1 MEQENNYKRYRVTY
15 TYLNCY
21 GNKIT
26 TGVYVSGE
34 DELKRTLERLA
45 EPERSVV
52 NYIVTEV
59 DG

>member
-1 MEQENNYKRYRVTY
+1 MDNVLTKYRVTY

-26 TGVYVSGE
+26 TGVYVNGE
-34 DELKRTLERLA
+34 SELKKTLERLA
-45 EPERSVV
+45 EPARAVV

-59 DG
+59 E

>member
-1 MEQENNYKRYRVTY
+1 MENNYKYRVTY

-26 TGVYVSGE
+26 TGVYVSSE
-34 DELKRTLERLA
+34 EELNRTLSRLA

-59 DG
+59 V